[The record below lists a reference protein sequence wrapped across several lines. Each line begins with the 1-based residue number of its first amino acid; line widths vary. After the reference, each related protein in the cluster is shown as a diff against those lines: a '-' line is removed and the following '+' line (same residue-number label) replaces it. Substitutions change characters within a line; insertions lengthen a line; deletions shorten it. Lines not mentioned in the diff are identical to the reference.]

1 MERRLFLILLALTAI
16 MMVGCD
22 IREIDHHVDNCTIVI
37 IDSCEYIMEQTY
49 MHSIY
54 IHKGNC
60 KYCQERMRKMI
71 EDTRR

>member
-1 MERRLFLILLALTAI
+1 MKKLILLALTSI

-22 IREIDHHVDNCTIVI
+22 IREIDHYVDNCNIVI
-37 IDSCEYIMEQTY
+37 IDSCEYIMEHTY
-49 MHSIY
+49 LNEIY

-71 EDTRR
+71 EDEYIK